1 MKKKFLTALVSAS
14 VAALAL
20 SGCGGKTSES
30 TTAADQSGAAAES
43 VAETA
48 GVDGAKK
55 VLRFGQANAG
65 EGLDMQTSTSSRS
78 ASIAD
83 EVTESLLRFD
93 DDNNEE
99 PVLLTDFPTVSDDGL
114 TYSFEL
120 KQGVHFTNGTELTSK
135 DVKFTFERMFNPA
148 TAAKSTAYF
157 NMIKGAQDML
167 AGNATELAG
176 FEIVDDYHFNITL
189 EYPFA
194 PFVKNIGTS
203 YADIFPEDA
212 CTAAGENWGLGT
224 DLIGTGPY
232 KIAENDD
239 TTQVVLVKNEDY
251 HGGEVNLDEL
261 DIIFYDDDQ
270 TKLIAYDN
278 GDIDLADL
286 NASLLSQ
293 YEANYADEI
302 TAYHPLGTAFISLNL
317 NDQYLSDVNVRKAIS
332 LAINREELVSAVLNG
347 AGIPA
352 TSYLNNGI
360 PGHDDSLS
368 VYDYDPEQAKALLAE
383 AGYADGITISSEVRQ
398 ADQAVFSAI
407 QGYLAEVGIN
417 LDLTVVDNATYNSDR
432 TAGKIPMTGT
442 TWNALRNGLWQIR
455 ILQPVIVVHVR
466 WIGRNH
472 IKRSLAEQAAGFF
485 DVSSYDVYPVL
496 QLIQADAAAC
506 HLSHFLLNLQTGKML
521 SIRFCLQKD
530 RDDSRSGTQ
539 IHCHFALFY
548 LCKTRQQH
556 SIHAKTEAFLFL
568 DDAVTV
574 SLQIIDPLILTAD
587 YIIHSAL
594 IFLPFSQVPPA
605 SSVHGPPPAR
615 PCLFCGAA

>member
-1 MKKKFLTALVSAS
+1 MKKKFLTALVSAG

-20 SGCGGKTSES
+20 SGCGGGASES
-30 TTAADQSGAAAES
+30 TKAADQTDSAAES
-43 VAETA
+43 SAQTA
-48 GVDGAKK
+48 GEDGARK
-55 VLRFGQANAG
+55 VLRYGQANSG
-65 EGLDMQTSTSSRS
+65 EGLDMQKSTSSRS
-78 ASIAD
+78 AAIAD

-99 PVLLTDFPTVSDDGL
+99 PVLLTDFPSVSDDGL

-135 DVKFTFERMFNPA
+135 DVKFTFERMFTPS

-157 NMIKGAQDML
+157 NMIQGAQDML
-167 AGNATELAG
+167 AGSATELSG

-232 KIAENDD
+232 KIEENDD

-261 DIIFYDDDQ
+261 QFIFYDDDQ
-270 TKLIAYDN
+270 TKLIAYEN

-293 YEANYADEI
+293 YQANYADEI
-302 TAYHPLGTAFISLNL
+302 TAYYPLGTAFISMNL

-332 LAINREELVSAVLNG
+332 LAINREELVDAVLNG

-368 VYDYDPEQAKALLAE
+368 VYEYNPEKAKELLAE
-383 AGYADGITISSEVRQ
+383 AGYADGITITSEVRQ
-398 ADQAVFSAI
+398 SDQAVYSAI

-417 LDLTVVDNATYNSDR
+417 MELNVVDNATYNSDR
-432 TAGKIPMTGT
+432 TAGKIPLTGM
-442 TWNALRNGLWQIR
+442 TWNALYPDGDFQMYNYFYSSKSDAQGVFYHNDEFDKLLGDARKSTDEDAR
-455 ILQPVIVVHVR
+455 AEMYKEADKILSQDDYACIPLYYPQSQFIAKPYVKNYKVGNLIYHF
-466 WIGRNH
+466 WNADIDT
-472 IKRSLAEQAAGFF
+472 AA
-485 DVSSYDVYPVL
+485 
-496 QLIQADAAAC
+496 QNQ
-506 HLSHFLLNLQTGKML
+506 
-521 SIRFCLQKD
+521 
-530 RDDSRSGTQ
+530 
-539 IHCHFALFY
+539 
-548 LCKTRQQH
+548 
-556 SIHAKTEAFLFL
+556 
-568 DDAVTV
+568 
-574 SLQIIDPLILTAD
+574 
-587 YIIHSAL
+587 
-594 IFLPFSQVPPA
+594 
-605 SSVHGPPPAR
+605 
-615 PCLFCGAA
+615 

>member
-1 MKKKFLTALVSAS
+1 MKKKFLTALVSAG

-20 SGCGGKTSES
+20 SGCGGGASES
-30 TTAADQSGAAAES
+30 TKAADQTDSAAES
-43 VAETA
+43 SAQTA
-48 GVDGAKK
+48 GEDGARK
-55 VLRFGQANAG
+55 VLRYGQANSG
-65 EGLDMQTSTSSRS
+65 EGLDMQKSTSSRS
-78 ASIAD
+78 AAIAD

-99 PVLLTDFPTVSDDGL
+99 PVLLTDFPSVSDDGL

-135 DVKFTFERMFNPA
+135 DVKFTFERMFTPS

-157 NMIKGAQDML
+157 NMIQGAQDML
-167 AGNATELAG
+167 AGSATELSG

-232 KIAENDD
+232 KIEENDD

-261 DIIFYDDDQ
+261 QFIFYDDDQ
-270 TKLIAYDN
+270 TKLIAYEN

-293 YEANYADEI
+293 YQANYADEI
-302 TAYHPLGTAFISLNL
+302 TAYYPLGTAFISMNL

-332 LAINREELVSAVLNG
+332 LAINREELVDAVLNG

-368 VYDYDPEQAKALLAE
+368 VYEYNPEKAKEILAE
-383 AGYADGITISSEVRQ
+383 AGYADGITITSEVRQ
-398 ADQAVFSAI
+398 SDQAVYSAI

-417 LDLTVVDNATYNSDR
+417 MELNVVDNATYNSDR
-432 TAGKIPMTGT
+432 TAGKIPLTGM
-442 TWNALRNGLWQIR
+442 TWNALYPDGDFQMYNYFYSSKSDAQG
-455 ILQPVIVVHVR
+455 VFYH
-466 WIGRNH
+466 ND
-472 IKRSLAEQAAGFF
+472 EF
-485 DVSSYDVYPVL
+485 DKL
-496 QLIQADAAAC
+496 
-506 HLSHFLLNLQTGKML
+506 
-521 SIRFCLQKD
+521 
-530 RDDSRSGTQ
+530 
-539 IHCHFALFY
+539 
-548 LCKTRQQH
+548 
-556 SIHAKTEAFLFL
+556 L
-568 DDAVTV
+568 DDARKSTDEDARAEMYKEADKILSQDDYACIPLYYPQSQFIAKPYVKNYKV
-574 SLQIIDPLILTAD
+574 GNLIYHFWNADIDTAV
-587 YIIHSAL
+587 
-594 IFLPFSQVPPA
+594 QNQ
-605 SSVHGPPPAR
+605 
-615 PCLFCGAA
+615 

>member
-1 MKKKFLTALVSAS
+1 MKKKFLTALVSAG

-20 SGCGGKTSES
+20 SGCGGGASES
-30 TTAADQSGAAAES
+30 TKAADQTDSAAES
-43 VAETA
+43 SAQTA
-48 GVDGAKK
+48 GEDGARK
-55 VLRFGQANAG
+55 VLRYGQANSG
-65 EGLDMQTSTSSRS
+65 EGLDMQKSTSSRS
-78 ASIAD
+78 AAIAD

-93 DDNNEE
+93 DDNKEE
-99 PVLLTDFPTVSDDGL
+99 PVLLTDFPSVSDDGL

-135 DVKFTFERMFNPA
+135 DVKFTFERMFTPA

-167 AGNATELAG
+167 AGSATELAG

-270 TKLIAYDN
+270 TKLIAYEN

-293 YEANYADEI
+293 YQANYADEI
-302 TAYHPLGTAFISLNL
+302 TAYYPLGTAFISMNL

-332 LAINREELVSAVLNG
+332 LAINREELVDAVLNG

-368 VYDYDPEQAKALLAE
+368 VYEYNPEKAKELLAE
-383 AGYADGITISSEVRQ
+383 AGYADGITITSEVRQ
-398 ADQAVFSAI
+398 SDQAVYSAI

-417 LDLTVVDNATYNSDR
+417 MELNVVDNATYNSDR
-432 TAGKIPMTGT
+432 TAGKIPLTGM
-442 TWNALRNGLWQIR
+442 TWNALYPDGDFQMYNYFYSSKSDAQGDFY
-455 ILQPVIVVHVR
+455 H
-466 WIGRNH
+466 ND
-472 IKRSLAEQAAGFF
+472 EF
-485 DVSSYDVYPVL
+485 DKL
-496 QLIQADAAAC
+496 
-506 HLSHFLLNLQTGKML
+506 
-521 SIRFCLQKD
+521 
-530 RDDSRSGTQ
+530 
-539 IHCHFALFY
+539 
-548 LCKTRQQH
+548 
-556 SIHAKTEAFLFL
+556 L
-568 DDAVTV
+568 DDARKSTDEDARAEMYKEADKILSQDDYACIPLYYPQSQFIAKPYVKNYKV
-574 SLQIIDPLILTAD
+574 GNLIYHFWNADIDTA
-587 YIIHSAL
+587 A
-594 IFLPFSQVPPA
+594 QNQ
-605 SSVHGPPPAR
+605 
-615 PCLFCGAA
+615 

>member
-1 MKKKFLTALVSAS
+1 MKKKFLTALVSAG

-20 SGCGGKTSES
+20 SGCGGGASES
-30 TTAADQSGAAAES
+30 TKAADQTDSAAES
-43 VAETA
+43 SAQTA
-48 GVDGAKK
+48 GEDGARK
-55 VLRFGQANAG
+55 VLRYGQANSG
-65 EGLDMQTSTSSRS
+65 EGLDMQKSTSSRS
-78 ASIAD
+78 AAIAD

-93 DDNNEE
+93 DDNKEE
-99 PVLLTDFPTVSDDGL
+99 PVLLTDFPSVSDDGL

-135 DVKFTFERMFNPA
+135 DVKFTFERMFTPS

-157 NMIKGAQDML
+157 NMIQGAQDML
-167 AGNATELAG
+167 AGSATELSG

-232 KIAENDD
+232 KIEENDD

-261 DIIFYDDDQ
+261 QFIFYDDDQ
-270 TKLIAYDN
+270 TKLISYEN

-293 YEANYADEI
+293 YQANYADEI
-302 TAYHPLGTAFISLNL
+302 TAYYPLGTAFISMNL

-332 LAINREELVSAVLNG
+332 LAINREELVDAVLNG

-368 VYDYDPEQAKALLAE
+368 VYEYNPEKAKELLAE
-383 AGYADGITISSEVRQ
+383 AGYADGITITSEVRQ
-398 ADQAVFSAI
+398 SDQAVYSAI

-417 LDLTVVDNATYNSDR
+417 MELDVVDNATYNSDR
-432 TAGKIPMTGT
+432 TAGKIPLTGM
-442 TWNALRNGLWQIR
+442 TWNALYPDGDFQMYNYFYSSKSDAQG
-455 ILQPVIVVHVR
+455 VFYH
-466 WIGRNH
+466 ND
-472 IKRSLAEQAAGFF
+472 EF
-485 DVSSYDVYPVL
+485 DKL
-496 QLIQADAAAC
+496 
-506 HLSHFLLNLQTGKML
+506 
-521 SIRFCLQKD
+521 
-530 RDDSRSGTQ
+530 
-539 IHCHFALFY
+539 
-548 LCKTRQQH
+548 
-556 SIHAKTEAFLFL
+556 L
-568 DDAVTV
+568 DDARKSTDEDARAEMYKEADKILSQDDYACIPLYYPQSQFIAKPYVKNYKV
-574 SLQIIDPLILTAD
+574 GNLIYHFWNADIDTA
-587 YIIHSAL
+587 A
-594 IFLPFSQVPPA
+594 QNQ
-605 SSVHGPPPAR
+605 
-615 PCLFCGAA
+615 

>member
-1 MKKKFLTALVSAS
+1 MKKKFLTALVSAG

-20 SGCGGKTSES
+20 SGCGGGASES
-30 TTAADQSGAAAES
+30 TKAADQTDSAAES
-43 VAETA
+43 SAQTA
-48 GVDGAKK
+48 GEDGARK
-55 VLRFGQANAG
+55 VLRYGQANSG
-65 EGLDMQTSTSSRS
+65 EGLDMQKSTSSRS
-78 ASIAD
+78 AAIAD

-99 PVLLTDFPTVSDDGL
+99 PVLLTDFPSVSDDGL

-135 DVKFTFERMFNPA
+135 DVKFTFERMFTPS

-157 NMIKGAQDML
+157 NMIQGAQDML
-167 AGNATELAG
+167 AGSATELSG

-232 KIAENDD
+232 KIEENDD

-261 DIIFYDDDQ
+261 QFIFYDDDQ
-270 TKLIAYDN
+270 TKLIAYEN
-278 GDIDLADL
+278 GDIDLAEL

-293 YEANYADEI
+293 YQANYADEI
-302 TAYHPLGTAFISLNL
+302 TAYYPLGTAFISMNL

-332 LAINREELVSAVLNG
+332 LAINREELVDAVLNG

-368 VYDYDPEQAKALLAE
+368 VYEYNPEKAKELLAE
-383 AGYADGITISSEVRQ
+383 AGYADGITITSEVRQ
-398 ADQAVFSAI
+398 SDQAVYSAI

-417 LDLTVVDNATYNSDR
+417 MELNVVDNATYNSDR
-432 TAGKIPMTGT
+432 TAGKIPLTGM
-442 TWNALRNGLWQIR
+442 TWNALYPDGDFQMYNYFYSSKSDAQG
-455 ILQPVIVVHVR
+455 VFYH
-466 WIGRNH
+466 ND
-472 IKRSLAEQAAGFF
+472 EF
-485 DVSSYDVYPVL
+485 DKL
-496 QLIQADAAAC
+496 
-506 HLSHFLLNLQTGKML
+506 
-521 SIRFCLQKD
+521 
-530 RDDSRSGTQ
+530 
-539 IHCHFALFY
+539 
-548 LCKTRQQH
+548 
-556 SIHAKTEAFLFL
+556 L
-568 DDAVTV
+568 DDARKSTDEDARAEMYKEADKILSQDDYACIPLYYPQSQFIAKPYVKNYKV
-574 SLQIIDPLILTAD
+574 GNLIYHFWNADIDTA
-587 YIIHSAL
+587 A
-594 IFLPFSQVPPA
+594 QNQ
-605 SSVHGPPPAR
+605 
-615 PCLFCGAA
+615 

>member
-1 MKKKFLTALVSAS
+1 MKKKFLTALVSAG

-20 SGCGGKTSES
+20 SGCGGGASES
-30 TTAADQSGAAAES
+30 TKAADQTDSAAES
-43 VAETA
+43 SAQTA
-48 GVDGAKK
+48 GEDGARK
-55 VLRFGQANAG
+55 VLRYGQANSG
-65 EGLDMQTSTSSRS
+65 EGLDMQKSTSSRS
-78 ASIAD
+78 AAIAD
-83 EVTESLLRFD
+83 EVTESLIRFD

-99 PVLLTDFPTVSDDGL
+99 PVLLTDFPSVSDDGL

-135 DVKFTFERMFNPA
+135 DVKFTFERMFTPS

-157 NMIKGAQDML
+157 NMIQGAQDML
-167 AGNATELAG
+167 AGSATELSG

-232 KIAENDD
+232 KIEENDD

-261 DIIFYDDDQ
+261 QFIFYDDDQ
-270 TKLIAYDN
+270 TKLIAYEN

-293 YEANYADEI
+293 YQANYADEI
-302 TAYHPLGTAFISLNL
+302 TAYYPLGTAFISMNL

-332 LAINREELVSAVLNG
+332 LAINREELVDAVLNG

-368 VYDYDPEQAKALLAE
+368 VYEYNPEKAKELLAE
-383 AGYADGITISSEVRQ
+383 AGYADGITITSEVRQ
-398 ADQAVFSAI
+398 SDQAVYSAI

-417 LDLTVVDNATYNSDR
+417 MELNVVDNATYNSDR
-432 TAGKIPMTGT
+432 TAGKIPLTGM
-442 TWNALRNGLWQIR
+442 TWNALYPDGDFQMYNYFYSSKSDAQG
-455 ILQPVIVVHVR
+455 VFYH
-466 WIGRNH
+466 ND
-472 IKRSLAEQAAGFF
+472 EF
-485 DVSSYDVYPVL
+485 DKL
-496 QLIQADAAAC
+496 
-506 HLSHFLLNLQTGKML
+506 
-521 SIRFCLQKD
+521 
-530 RDDSRSGTQ
+530 
-539 IHCHFALFY
+539 
-548 LCKTRQQH
+548 
-556 SIHAKTEAFLFL
+556 L
-568 DDAVTV
+568 DDARKSTDEDARAEMYKEADKILSQDDYACIPLYYPQSQFIAKPYVKNYKV
-574 SLQIIDPLILTAD
+574 GNLIYHFWNADIDTA
-587 YIIHSAL
+587 A
-594 IFLPFSQVPPA
+594 QNQ
-605 SSVHGPPPAR
+605 
-615 PCLFCGAA
+615 

>member
-1 MKKKFLTALVSAS
+1 MKKKFLTALVSAG

-20 SGCGGKTSES
+20 SGCGGGASES
-30 TTAADQSGAAAES
+30 TKAADQTDSAAES
-43 VAETA
+43 SAQTA
-48 GVDGAKK
+48 GEDGARK
-55 VLRFGQANAG
+55 VLRYGQANSG
-65 EGLDMQTSTSSRS
+65 EGLDMQKSTSSRS
-78 ASIAD
+78 AAIAD

-99 PVLLTDFPTVSDDGL
+99 PVLLTDFPSVSDDGL

-135 DVKFTFERMFNPA
+135 DVKFTFERMFTPS

-157 NMIKGAQDML
+157 NMIQGAQDML
-167 AGNATELAG
+167 AGSATELSG

-232 KIAENDD
+232 KIEENDD

-261 DIIFYDDDQ
+261 QFIFYDDDQ
-270 TKLIAYDN
+270 TKLIAYEN

-293 YEANYADEI
+293 YQANYADEI
-302 TAYHPLGTAFISLNL
+302 TAYYPLGTAFISMNL

-332 LAINREELVSAVLNG
+332 LAINREELVDAVLNG

-368 VYDYDPEQAKALLAE
+368 VYEYNPEKAKELLAE
-383 AGYADGITISSEVRQ
+383 AGYADGITITSEVRQ
-398 ADQAVFSAI
+398 SDQAVYSAI

-417 LDLTVVDNATYNSDR
+417 MELNVVDNATYNSDR
-432 TAGKIPMTGT
+432 TAGKISLTGM
-442 TWNALRNGLWQIR
+442 TWNALYPDGDFQMYNYFYSSKSDAQG
-455 ILQPVIVVHVR
+455 VFYH
-466 WIGRNH
+466 ND
-472 IKRSLAEQAAGFF
+472 EF
-485 DVSSYDVYPVL
+485 DKL
-496 QLIQADAAAC
+496 
-506 HLSHFLLNLQTGKML
+506 
-521 SIRFCLQKD
+521 
-530 RDDSRSGTQ
+530 
-539 IHCHFALFY
+539 
-548 LCKTRQQH
+548 
-556 SIHAKTEAFLFL
+556 L
-568 DDAVTV
+568 DDARKSTDEDARAEMYKEADKILSQDDYACIPLYYPQSQFIAKPYVKNYKV
-574 SLQIIDPLILTAD
+574 GNLIYHFWNADIDTAV
-587 YIIHSAL
+587 
-594 IFLPFSQVPPA
+594 QNQ
-605 SSVHGPPPAR
+605 
-615 PCLFCGAA
+615 

>member
-1 MKKKFLTALVSAS
+1 MKKKFLTALVSAG

-20 SGCGGKTSES
+20 SGCGGGASES
-30 TTAADQSGAAAES
+30 TKAADQTDSAAES
-43 VAETA
+43 SAQTA
-48 GVDGAKK
+48 GEDGARK
-55 VLRFGQANAG
+55 VLRYGQANSG
-65 EGLDMQTSTSSRS
+65 EGLDMQKSTSSRS
-78 ASIAD
+78 AAIAD

-99 PVLLTDFPTVSDDGL
+99 PVLLTDFPSVSDDGL

-135 DVKFTFERMFNPA
+135 DVKFTFERMFTPS

-157 NMIKGAQDML
+157 NMIQGAQDML
-167 AGNATELAG
+167 AGSATELSG

-232 KIAENDD
+232 KIEENDD

-261 DIIFYDDDQ
+261 QFIFYDDDQ
-270 TKLIAYDN
+270 TKLIAYEN

-293 YEANYADEI
+293 YQANYADEI
-302 TAYHPLGTAFISLNL
+302 TAYYPLGTAFISMNL

-332 LAINREELVSAVLNG
+332 LAINREELVDAVLNG

-368 VYDYDPEQAKALLAE
+368 VYEYNPEKAKELLAE
-383 AGYADGITISSEVRQ
+383 AGYADGITITSEVRQ
-398 ADQAVFSAI
+398 SDQAVYSAI

-417 LDLTVVDNATYNSDR
+417 MELNVVDNATYNSDR
-432 TAGKIPMTGT
+432 TAGKIPLTGM
-442 TWNALRNGLWQIR
+442 TWNALYPDGDFQMYNYFYSSKSDAQG
-455 ILQPVIVVHVR
+455 VFYH
-466 WIGRNH
+466 ND
-472 IKRSLAEQAAGFF
+472 EF
-485 DVSSYDVYPVL
+485 DKL
-496 QLIQADAAAC
+496 
-506 HLSHFLLNLQTGKML
+506 
-521 SIRFCLQKD
+521 
-530 RDDSRSGTQ
+530 
-539 IHCHFALFY
+539 
-548 LCKTRQQH
+548 
-556 SIHAKTEAFLFL
+556 L
-568 DDAVTV
+568 DDARKSTDEDARAEMYKEADKILSQDDYACIPLYYPQSQFIAKPYVKNYKV
-574 SLQIIDPLILTAD
+574 GNLIYHFWNSDIDTA
-587 YIIHSAL
+587 A
-594 IFLPFSQVPPA
+594 QNQ
-605 SSVHGPPPAR
+605 
-615 PCLFCGAA
+615 

>member
-1 MKKKFLTALVSAS
+1 MKKKFLTALVSAG

-20 SGCGGKTSES
+20 SGCGGGASES
-30 TTAADQSGAAAES
+30 TKAADQTDSAAES
-43 VAETA
+43 SAQTA
-48 GVDGAKK
+48 GEDGARK
-55 VLRFGQANAG
+55 VLRYGQANSG
-65 EGLDMQTSTSSRS
+65 EGLDMQKSTSSRS
-78 ASIAD
+78 AAIAD

-99 PVLLTDFPTVSDDGL
+99 PVLLTDFPSVSDDGL

-135 DVKFTFERMFNPA
+135 DVKFTFERMFTPS
-148 TAAKSTAYF
+148 TAAKSTSYF
-157 NMIKGAQDML
+157 NMIQGAQDML
-167 AGNATELAG
+167 AGSATELSG

-232 KIAENDD
+232 KIEENDD

-261 DIIFYDDDQ
+261 QFIFYDDDQ
-270 TKLIAYDN
+270 TKLIAYEN

-293 YEANYADEI
+293 YQANYADEI
-302 TAYHPLGTAFISLNL
+302 TAYYPLGTAFISMNL

-332 LAINREELVSAVLNG
+332 LAINREELVDAVLNG

-368 VYDYDPEQAKALLAE
+368 VYEYNPEKAKELLAE
-383 AGYADGITISSEVRQ
+383 AGYADGITITSEVRQ
-398 ADQAVFSAI
+398 SDQAVYSAI

-417 LDLTVVDNATYNSDR
+417 MELNVVDNATYNSDR
-432 TAGKIPMTGT
+432 TAGKIPLTGM
-442 TWNALRNGLWQIR
+442 TWNALYPDGDFQMYNYFYSSKSDAQG
-455 ILQPVIVVHVR
+455 VFYH
-466 WIGRNH
+466 ND
-472 IKRSLAEQAAGFF
+472 EF
-485 DVSSYDVYPVL
+485 DKL
-496 QLIQADAAAC
+496 
-506 HLSHFLLNLQTGKML
+506 
-521 SIRFCLQKD
+521 
-530 RDDSRSGTQ
+530 
-539 IHCHFALFY
+539 
-548 LCKTRQQH
+548 
-556 SIHAKTEAFLFL
+556 L
-568 DDAVTV
+568 DDARKSTDEDARAEMYKEADKILSQDDYACIPLYYPQSQFIAKPYVKNYKV
-574 SLQIIDPLILTAD
+574 GNLIYHFWNADIDTA
-587 YIIHSAL
+587 A
-594 IFLPFSQVPPA
+594 QNQ
-605 SSVHGPPPAR
+605 
-615 PCLFCGAA
+615 

>member
-1 MKKKFLTALVSAS
+1 MKKKFLTALVSAG

-20 SGCGGKTSES
+20 SGCGGGASES
-30 TTAADQSGAAAES
+30 TKAADQTDSAAES
-43 VAETA
+43 SAQTA
-48 GVDGAKK
+48 GEDGARK
-55 VLRFGQANAG
+55 VLRYGQANSG
-65 EGLDMQTSTSSRS
+65 EGLDMQKSTSSRS
-78 ASIAD
+78 AAIAD

-99 PVLLTDFPTVSDDGL
+99 PVLLTDFPSVSDDGL

-135 DVKFTFERMFNPA
+135 DVKFTFERMFTPS

-157 NMIKGAQDML
+157 NMIQGAQDML
-167 AGNATELAG
+167 AGSATELSG

-232 KIAENDD
+232 KIEENDD

-261 DIIFYDDDQ
+261 QFIFYDDDQ
-270 TKLIAYDN
+270 TKLIAYEN

-293 YEANYADEI
+293 YQANYADEI
-302 TAYHPLGTAFISLNL
+302 TAYYPLGTAFISMNL

-332 LAINREELVSAVLNG
+332 LAINREELVDAVLNG

-368 VYDYDPEQAKALLAE
+368 VYEYNPEKAKELLAE
-383 AGYADGITISSEVRQ
+383 AGYADGITITSEVRQ
-398 ADQAVFSAI
+398 SDQAVYSAI

-417 LDLTVVDNATYNSDR
+417 MELNVVDNATYNSDR
-432 TAGKIPMTGT
+432 TAGKIPLTGM
-442 TWNALRNGLWQIR
+442 TWNALYPDGDFQMYNYFYSSKSDAQG
-455 ILQPVIVVHVR
+455 VFYH
-466 WIGRNH
+466 ND
-472 IKRSLAEQAAGFF
+472 EF
-485 DVSSYDVYPVL
+485 DKL
-496 QLIQADAAAC
+496 
-506 HLSHFLLNLQTGKML
+506 
-521 SIRFCLQKD
+521 
-530 RDDSRSGTQ
+530 
-539 IHCHFALFY
+539 
-548 LCKTRQQH
+548 
-556 SIHAKTEAFLFL
+556 L
-568 DDAVTV
+568 DDARKSTDEDARAEMYKEADKILSQDDYACIPLYYPQSQFIAKPYVKNYKV
-574 SLQIIDPLILTAD
+574 GNLIYHFWNADIDTA
-587 YIIHSAL
+587 A
-594 IFLPFSQVPPA
+594 QNQ
-605 SSVHGPPPAR
+605 
-615 PCLFCGAA
+615 

>member
-1 MKKKFLTALVSAS
+1 MKKKFLTALVSAG

-20 SGCGGKTSES
+20 SGCGGGASES
-30 TTAADQSGAAAES
+30 TKAADQTDSAAES
-43 VAETA
+43 SAQTA
-48 GVDGAKK
+48 GEDGARK
-55 VLRFGQANAG
+55 VLRYGQANSG
-65 EGLDMQTSTSSRS
+65 EGLDMQKSTSSRS
-78 ASIAD
+78 AAIAD

-99 PVLLTDFPTVSDDGL
+99 PVLLTDFPSVSNDGL

-135 DVKFTFERMFNPA
+135 DVKFTFERMFTPS

-157 NMIKGAQDML
+157 NMIQGAQDML
-167 AGNATELAG
+167 AGSATELSG

-232 KIAENDD
+232 KIEENDD

-261 DIIFYDDDQ
+261 QFIFYDDDQ
-270 TKLIAYDN
+270 TKLIAYEN

-293 YEANYADEI
+293 YQANYADEI
-302 TAYHPLGTAFISLNL
+302 TAYYPLGTAFISMNL

-332 LAINREELVSAVLNG
+332 LAINREELVDAVLNG

-368 VYDYDPEQAKALLAE
+368 VYEYNPEKAKELLAE
-383 AGYADGITISSEVRQ
+383 AGYADGITITSEVRQ
-398 ADQAVFSAI
+398 SDQAVYSAI

-417 LDLTVVDNATYNSDR
+417 MELDVVDNATYNSDR
-432 TAGKIPMTGT
+432 TAGKIPLTGM
-442 TWNALRNGLWQIR
+442 TWNALYPDGDFQMYNYFYSSKSDAQG
-455 ILQPVIVVHVR
+455 VFYH
-466 WIGRNH
+466 ND
-472 IKRSLAEQAAGFF
+472 EF
-485 DVSSYDVYPVL
+485 DKL
-496 QLIQADAAAC
+496 
-506 HLSHFLLNLQTGKML
+506 
-521 SIRFCLQKD
+521 
-530 RDDSRSGTQ
+530 
-539 IHCHFALFY
+539 
-548 LCKTRQQH
+548 
-556 SIHAKTEAFLFL
+556 L
-568 DDAVTV
+568 DDARKSTDEDARAEMYKEADKILSQDDYACIPLYYPQSQFIAKPYVKNYKV
-574 SLQIIDPLILTAD
+574 GNLIYHFWNADIDTA
-587 YIIHSAL
+587 A
-594 IFLPFSQVPPA
+594 QNQ
-605 SSVHGPPPAR
+605 
-615 PCLFCGAA
+615 

>member
-1 MKKKFLTALVSAS
+1 MKKKFLTALVSAG

-20 SGCGGKTSES
+20 SGCGGRASES
-30 TTAADQSGAAAES
+30 TKAADQTDSAAES
-43 VAETA
+43 SAQTA
-48 GVDGAKK
+48 GEDGARK
-55 VLRFGQANAG
+55 VLRYGQANSG
-65 EGLDMQTSTSSRS
+65 EGLDMQKSTSSRS
-78 ASIAD
+78 AAIAD

-93 DDNNEE
+93 DDNKEE
-99 PVLLTDFPTVSDDGL
+99 PVLLTDFPSVSDDGL

-135 DVKFTFERMFNPA
+135 DVKFTFERMFTPS

-157 NMIKGAQDML
+157 NMIQGAQDML
-167 AGNATELAG
+167 AGSATELSG

-232 KIAENDD
+232 KIEENDD

-261 DIIFYDDDQ
+261 QFIFYDDDQ
-270 TKLIAYDN
+270 TKLIAYEN

-293 YEANYADEI
+293 YQANYADEI
-302 TAYHPLGTAFISLNL
+302 TAYYPLGTAFISMNL

-332 LAINREELVSAVLNG
+332 LAINREELVDAVLNG

-368 VYDYDPEQAKALLAE
+368 VYEYNPEKAKELLAE
-383 AGYADGITISSEVRQ
+383 AGYADGITITSEVRQ
-398 ADQAVFSAI
+398 SDQAVYSAI

-417 LDLTVVDNATYNSDR
+417 MELNVVDNATYNSDR
-432 TAGKIPMTGT
+432 TAGKIPLTGM
-442 TWNALRNGLWQIR
+442 TWNALYPDGDFQMYNYFYSSKSDAQG
-455 ILQPVIVVHVR
+455 VFYH
-466 WIGRNH
+466 ND
-472 IKRSLAEQAAGFF
+472 EF
-485 DVSSYDVYPVL
+485 DKL
-496 QLIQADAAAC
+496 
-506 HLSHFLLNLQTGKML
+506 
-521 SIRFCLQKD
+521 
-530 RDDSRSGTQ
+530 
-539 IHCHFALFY
+539 
-548 LCKTRQQH
+548 
-556 SIHAKTEAFLFL
+556 L
-568 DDAVTV
+568 DDARKSTDEDARAEMYKEADKILSQDDYACIPLYYPQSQFIAKPYVKNYKV
-574 SLQIIDPLILTAD
+574 GNLIYHFWNADIDTA
-587 YIIHSAL
+587 A
-594 IFLPFSQVPPA
+594 QNQ
-605 SSVHGPPPAR
+605 
-615 PCLFCGAA
+615 

>member
-1 MKKKFLTALVSAS
+1 MKKKFLTALVSAG

-20 SGCGGKTSES
+20 SGCGGGASES
-30 TTAADQSGAAAES
+30 TKAADQTDSAVES
-43 VAETA
+43 SAQTA
-48 GVDGAKK
+48 GEDGARK
-55 VLRFGQANAG
+55 VLRYGQANSG
-65 EGLDMQTSTSSRS
+65 EGLDMQKSTSSRS
-78 ASIAD
+78 AAIAD

-93 DDNNEE
+93 DENKEE
-99 PVLLTDFPTVSDDGL
+99 PVLLTDFPSVSDDGL

-135 DVKFTFERMFNPA
+135 DVKFTFERMFTPS

-157 NMIKGAQDML
+157 NMIQGAQDML
-167 AGNATELAG
+167 AGSATELSG

-232 KIAENDD
+232 KIEENDD

-261 DIIFYDDDQ
+261 QFIFYDDDQ
-270 TKLIAYDN
+270 TKLIAYEN

-293 YEANYADEI
+293 YQANYADEI
-302 TAYHPLGTAFISLNL
+302 TAYYPLGTAFISMNL

-332 LAINREELVSAVLNG
+332 LAINREELVDAVLNG

-368 VYDYDPEQAKALLAE
+368 VYEYNPEKAKELLAE
-383 AGYADGITISSEVRQ
+383 AGYADGITITSEVRQ
-398 ADQAVFSAI
+398 SDQAVYSAI

-417 LDLTVVDNATYNSDR
+417 MELDVVDNATYNSDR
-432 TAGKIPMTGT
+432 TAGKIPLTGM
-442 TWNALRNGLWQIR
+442 TWNALYPDGDFQMYNYFYSSKSDAQG
-455 ILQPVIVVHVR
+455 VFYH
-466 WIGRNH
+466 ND
-472 IKRSLAEQAAGFF
+472 EF
-485 DVSSYDVYPVL
+485 DKL
-496 QLIQADAAAC
+496 
-506 HLSHFLLNLQTGKML
+506 
-521 SIRFCLQKD
+521 
-530 RDDSRSGTQ
+530 
-539 IHCHFALFY
+539 
-548 LCKTRQQH
+548 
-556 SIHAKTEAFLFL
+556 L
-568 DDAVTV
+568 DDARKSTDEDARAEMYKEADKILSQDDYACIPLYYPQSQFIAKPYVKNYKV
-574 SLQIIDPLILTAD
+574 GNLIYHFWNADIDTA
-587 YIIHSAL
+587 A
-594 IFLPFSQVPPA
+594 QNQ
-605 SSVHGPPPAR
+605 
-615 PCLFCGAA
+615 

>member
-1 MKKKFLTALVSAS
+1 MKKKFLTALVSAG

-20 SGCGGKTSES
+20 SGCGGGASES
-30 TTAADQSGAAAES
+30 TKAADQTDSAAES
-43 VAETA
+43 SAQTA
-48 GVDGAKK
+48 GEDGARK
-55 VLRFGQANAG
+55 VLRYGQANSG
-65 EGLDMQTSTSSRS
+65 EGLDMQKSTSSRS
-78 ASIAD
+78 AAIAD

-93 DDNNEE
+93 DDNKEE
-99 PVLLTDFPTVSDDGL
+99 PVLLTDFPSVSDDGL

-120 KQGVHFTNGTELTSK
+120 KQGVYFTNGTELTSK
-135 DVKFTFERMFNPA
+135 DVKFTFERMFTPS

-157 NMIKGAQDML
+157 NMIQGAQDML
-167 AGNATELAG
+167 AGSATELSG

-232 KIAENDD
+232 KIEENDD

-261 DIIFYDDDQ
+261 QFIFYDDDQ
-270 TKLIAYDN
+270 TKLIAYEN

-293 YEANYADEI
+293 YQANYADEI
-302 TAYHPLGTAFISLNL
+302 TAYYPLGTAFISMNL

-332 LAINREELVSAVLNG
+332 LAINREELVDAVLNG

-368 VYDYDPEQAKALLAE
+368 VYEYNPEKAKELLAE
-383 AGYADGITISSEVRQ
+383 AGYADGITITSEVRQ
-398 ADQAVFSAI
+398 SDQAVYSAI

-417 LDLTVVDNATYNSDR
+417 MELNVVDNATYNSDR
-432 TAGKIPMTGT
+432 TAGKIPLTGM
-442 TWNALRNGLWQIR
+442 TWNALYPDGDFQMYNYFYSSKSDAQG
-455 ILQPVIVVHVR
+455 VFYH
-466 WIGRNH
+466 ND
-472 IKRSLAEQAAGFF
+472 EF
-485 DVSSYDVYPVL
+485 DKL
-496 QLIQADAAAC
+496 
-506 HLSHFLLNLQTGKML
+506 
-521 SIRFCLQKD
+521 
-530 RDDSRSGTQ
+530 
-539 IHCHFALFY
+539 
-548 LCKTRQQH
+548 
-556 SIHAKTEAFLFL
+556 L
-568 DDAVTV
+568 DDARKSTDEDARAEMYKEADKILSQDDYACIPLYYPQSQFIAKPYVKNYKV
-574 SLQIIDPLILTAD
+574 GNLIYHFWNADIDTA
-587 YIIHSAL
+587 A
-594 IFLPFSQVPPA
+594 QNQ
-605 SSVHGPPPAR
+605 
-615 PCLFCGAA
+615 

>member
-1 MKKKFLTALVSAS
+1 MKKKFLTALVSAG

-20 SGCGGKTSES
+20 SGCGGGASES
-30 TTAADQSGAAAES
+30 TKAADKTDSAAES
-43 VAETA
+43 SAQTA
-48 GVDGAKK
+48 GEDGARK
-55 VLRFGQANAG
+55 VLRYGQANSG
-65 EGLDMQTSTSSRS
+65 EGLDMQKSTSSRS
-78 ASIAD
+78 AAIAD

-99 PVLLTDFPTVSDDGL
+99 PVLLTDFPSVSDDGL

-135 DVKFTFERMFNPA
+135 DVKFTFERMFTPS

-157 NMIKGAQDML
+157 NMIQGAQDML
-167 AGNATELAG
+167 AGSATELSG

-232 KIAENDD
+232 KIEENDD

-261 DIIFYDDDQ
+261 QFIFYDDDQ
-270 TKLIAYDN
+270 TKLIAYEN

-293 YEANYADEI
+293 YQANYADEI
-302 TAYHPLGTAFISLNL
+302 TAYYPLGTAFISMNL

-332 LAINREELVSAVLNG
+332 LAINREELVDAVLNG

-368 VYDYDPEQAKALLAE
+368 VYEYNPEKAKELLAE
-383 AGYADGITISSEVRQ
+383 AGYADGITITSEVRQ
-398 ADQAVFSAI
+398 SDQAVYSAI

-417 LDLTVVDNATYNSDR
+417 MELNVVDNATYNSDR
-432 TAGKIPMTGT
+432 TAGKIPLTGM
-442 TWNALRNGLWQIR
+442 TWNALYPDGDFQMYNYFYSSKSDAQG
-455 ILQPVIVVHVR
+455 VFYH
-466 WIGRNH
+466 ND
-472 IKRSLAEQAAGFF
+472 EF
-485 DVSSYDVYPVL
+485 DKL
-496 QLIQADAAAC
+496 
-506 HLSHFLLNLQTGKML
+506 
-521 SIRFCLQKD
+521 
-530 RDDSRSGTQ
+530 
-539 IHCHFALFY
+539 
-548 LCKTRQQH
+548 
-556 SIHAKTEAFLFL
+556 L
-568 DDAVTV
+568 DDARKSTDEDARAEMYKEADKILSQDDYACIPLYYPQSQFIAKPYVKNYKV
-574 SLQIIDPLILTAD
+574 GNLIYHFWNADIDTA
-587 YIIHSAL
+587 A
-594 IFLPFSQVPPA
+594 QNQ
-605 SSVHGPPPAR
+605 
-615 PCLFCGAA
+615 

>member
-1 MKKKFLTALVSAS
+1 MKKKFLTALVSAG

-20 SGCGGKTSES
+20 SGCGGGASES
-30 TTAADQSGAAAES
+30 TKAADQTDSAAES
-43 VAETA
+43 SAQTA
-48 GVDGAKK
+48 GEDGARK
-55 VLRFGQANAG
+55 VLRYGQANSG
-65 EGLDMQTSTSSRS
+65 EGLDMQKSTSSRS
-78 ASIAD
+78 AAIAD

-93 DDNNEE
+93 DDNKEE
-99 PVLLTDFPTVSDDGL
+99 PVLLTDFPSVSDDGL

-135 DVKFTFERMFNPA
+135 DVKFTFERMFTPS

-157 NMIKGAQDML
+157 NMIQGAQDML
-167 AGNATELAG
+167 AGSATELSG

-232 KIAENDD
+232 KIEENDD

-261 DIIFYDDDQ
+261 QFIFYDDDQ
-270 TKLIAYDN
+270 TKLIAYEN

-293 YEANYADEI
+293 YQANYADEI
-302 TAYHPLGTAFISLNL
+302 TAYYPLGTAFISMNL

-332 LAINREELVSAVLNG
+332 LAINREELVDAVLNG

-368 VYDYDPEQAKALLAE
+368 VYEYNPEKAKELLAE
-383 AGYADGITISSEVRQ
+383 AGYADGITITSEVRQ
-398 ADQAVFSAI
+398 SDQAVYSAI

-417 LDLTVVDNATYNSDR
+417 MELNVVDNATYNSDR
-432 TAGKIPMTGT
+432 TAGKITLTGM
-442 TWNALRNGLWQIR
+442 TWNALYPDGDFQMYNYFYSSKSDAQG
-455 ILQPVIVVHVR
+455 VFYH
-466 WIGRNH
+466 ND
-472 IKRSLAEQAAGFF
+472 EF
-485 DVSSYDVYPVL
+485 DKL
-496 QLIQADAAAC
+496 
-506 HLSHFLLNLQTGKML
+506 
-521 SIRFCLQKD
+521 
-530 RDDSRSGTQ
+530 
-539 IHCHFALFY
+539 
-548 LCKTRQQH
+548 
-556 SIHAKTEAFLFL
+556 L
-568 DDAVTV
+568 DDARKSTDEDARAEMYKEADKILSQDDYACIPLYYPQSQFIAKPYVKNYKV
-574 SLQIIDPLILTAD
+574 GNLIYHFWNADIDTA
-587 YIIHSAL
+587 A
-594 IFLPFSQVPPA
+594 QNQ
-605 SSVHGPPPAR
+605 
-615 PCLFCGAA
+615 

>member
-1 MKKKFLTALVSAS
+1 MKKKFLTALVSAG

-20 SGCGGKTSES
+20 SGCGGGASES
-30 TTAADQSGAAAES
+30 TKAADQTDSAAES
-43 VAETA
+43 SAQTA
-48 GVDGAKK
+48 GEDGARK
-55 VLRFGQANAG
+55 VLRYGQANSG
-65 EGLDMQTSTSSRS
+65 EGLDMQKSTSSRS
-78 ASIAD
+78 AAIAD

-93 DDNNEE
+93 DDNKEE
-99 PVLLTDFPTVSDDGL
+99 PVLLTDFPSVSDDGL

-135 DVKFTFERMFNPA
+135 DVKFTFERMFTPS

-157 NMIKGAQDML
+157 NMIQGAQDML
-167 AGNATELAG
+167 AGSATELSG

-232 KIAENDD
+232 KIEENDD

-261 DIIFYDDDQ
+261 QFIFYDDDQ
-270 TKLIAYDN
+270 TKLIAYEN

-293 YEANYADEI
+293 YQANYADEI
-302 TAYHPLGTAFISLNL
+302 TAYYPLGTAFISMNL

-332 LAINREELVSAVLNG
+332 LAINREELVDAVLNG

-368 VYDYDPEQAKALLAE
+368 VYEYNPEKAKELLAE
-383 AGYADGITISSEVRQ
+383 AGYADGITITSEVRQ
-398 ADQAVFSAI
+398 SDQAVYSAI

-417 LDLTVVDNATYNSDR
+417 MELDVVDNATYNSDR
-432 TAGKIPMTGT
+432 TAGKIPLTGM
-442 TWNALRNGLWQIR
+442 TWNALYPDGDFQMYNYFYSSKSDAQG
-455 ILQPVIVVHVR
+455 VFYH
-466 WIGRNH
+466 ND
-472 IKRSLAEQAAGFF
+472 EF
-485 DVSSYDVYPVL
+485 DKL
-496 QLIQADAAAC
+496 
-506 HLSHFLLNLQTGKML
+506 
-521 SIRFCLQKD
+521 
-530 RDDSRSGTQ
+530 
-539 IHCHFALFY
+539 
-548 LCKTRQQH
+548 
-556 SIHAKTEAFLFL
+556 L
-568 DDAVTV
+568 DDARKSTDEDARAEMYKEADKILSQDDYACIPLYYPQSQFIAKPYVKNYKV
-574 SLQIIDPLILTAD
+574 GNLIYHFWNADIDTA
-587 YIIHSAL
+587 A
-594 IFLPFSQVPPA
+594 QNQ
-605 SSVHGPPPAR
+605 
-615 PCLFCGAA
+615 

>member
-1 MKKKFLTALVSAS
+1 MKKKFLTALVSAG

-20 SGCGGKTSES
+20 SGCGGGASES
-30 TTAADQSGAAAES
+30 AKAADQTDSAAES
-43 VAETA
+43 SAQTA
-48 GVDGAKK
+48 GEDGARK
-55 VLRFGQANAG
+55 VLRYGQANSG
-65 EGLDMQTSTSSRS
+65 EGLDMQKSTSSRS
-78 ASIAD
+78 AAIAD

-99 PVLLTDFPTVSDDGL
+99 PVLLTDFPSVSDDGL

-135 DVKFTFERMFNPA
+135 DVKFTFERMFTPS

-157 NMIKGAQDML
+157 NMIQGAQDML
-167 AGNATELAG
+167 AGSATELSG

-232 KIAENDD
+232 KIEENDD

-261 DIIFYDDDQ
+261 QFIFYDDDQ
-270 TKLIAYDN
+270 TKLIAYEN

-293 YEANYADEI
+293 YQANYADEI
-302 TAYHPLGTAFISLNL
+302 TAYYPLGTAFISMNL

-332 LAINREELVSAVLNG
+332 LAINREELVDAVLNG

-368 VYDYDPEQAKALLAE
+368 VYEYNPEKAKELLAE
-383 AGYADGITISSEVRQ
+383 AGYADGITITSEVRQ
-398 ADQAVFSAI
+398 SDQAVYSAI

-417 LDLTVVDNATYNSDR
+417 MELNVVDNATYNSDR
-432 TAGKIPMTGT
+432 TAGKIPLTGM
-442 TWNALRNGLWQIR
+442 TWNALYPDGDFQMYNYFYSSKSDAQG
-455 ILQPVIVVHVR
+455 VFYH
-466 WIGRNH
+466 ND
-472 IKRSLAEQAAGFF
+472 EF
-485 DVSSYDVYPVL
+485 DKL
-496 QLIQADAAAC
+496 
-506 HLSHFLLNLQTGKML
+506 
-521 SIRFCLQKD
+521 
-530 RDDSRSGTQ
+530 
-539 IHCHFALFY
+539 
-548 LCKTRQQH
+548 
-556 SIHAKTEAFLFL
+556 L
-568 DDAVTV
+568 DDARKSTDEDARAEMYKEADKILSQDDYACIPLYYPQSQFIAKPYVKNYKV
-574 SLQIIDPLILTAD
+574 GNLIYHFWNADIDTA
-587 YIIHSAL
+587 A
-594 IFLPFSQVPPA
+594 QNQ
-605 SSVHGPPPAR
+605 
-615 PCLFCGAA
+615 

>member
-1 MKKKFLTALVSAS
+1 MKKKFLTALVSAG

-20 SGCGGKTSES
+20 SGCGGGASES
-30 TTAADQSGAAAES
+30 TKAADQTDSAAES
-43 VAETA
+43 SAQTA
-48 GVDGAKK
+48 GEDGARK
-55 VLRFGQANAG
+55 VLRYGQANSG
-65 EGLDMQTSTSSRS
+65 EGLDMQKSTSSRS
-78 ASIAD
+78 AAIAD

-93 DDNNEE
+93 DDNKEE
-99 PVLLTDFPTVSDDGL
+99 PVLLTDFPSVSDDGL

-135 DVKFTFERMFNPA
+135 DVKFTFERMFTPS

-157 NMIKGAQDML
+157 NMIQGAQDML
-167 AGNATELAG
+167 AGSATELSG

-232 KIAENDD
+232 KIEENDD

-261 DIIFYDDDQ
+261 QFIFYDDDQ
-270 TKLIAYDN
+270 TKLIAYEN

-293 YEANYADEI
+293 YQANYADEI
-302 TAYHPLGTAFISLNL
+302 TAYYPLGTAFISMNL

-332 LAINREELVSAVLNG
+332 LAINREELVDAVLNG

-368 VYDYDPEQAKALLAE
+368 VYEYNPEKAKELLAE
-383 AGYADGITISSEVRQ
+383 AGYADGITITSEVRQ
-398 ADQAVFSAI
+398 SDQAVYSAI

-417 LDLTVVDNATYNSDR
+417 MELNVVDNATYNSDR
-432 TAGKIPMTGT
+432 TAGKIPLTGM
-442 TWNALRNGLWQIR
+442 TWNALYPDGDFQMYNYFYSSKSDAQGVFYHNDEFDKLLGDARKSTDEDAR
-455 ILQPVIVVHVR
+455 AEMYKEADKILSQDDYACIPLYYPQSQFIAKPYVKNYKVGNLIYHF
-466 WIGRNH
+466 WNADIDT
-472 IKRSLAEQAAGFF
+472 AA
-485 DVSSYDVYPVL
+485 
-496 QLIQADAAAC
+496 QNQ
-506 HLSHFLLNLQTGKML
+506 
-521 SIRFCLQKD
+521 
-530 RDDSRSGTQ
+530 
-539 IHCHFALFY
+539 
-548 LCKTRQQH
+548 
-556 SIHAKTEAFLFL
+556 
-568 DDAVTV
+568 
-574 SLQIIDPLILTAD
+574 
-587 YIIHSAL
+587 
-594 IFLPFSQVPPA
+594 
-605 SSVHGPPPAR
+605 
-615 PCLFCGAA
+615 

>member
-1 MKKKFLTALVSAS
+1 MKKKFLTALVSAG

-20 SGCGGKTSES
+20 SGCGGGSSES
-30 TTAADQSGAAAES
+30 TKAADQSASAAES
-43 VAETA
+43 GAETA
-48 GVDGAKK
+48 GEDGARK

-65 EGLDMQTSTSSRS
+65 EGLDMQTSTNSRS

-99 PVLLTDFPTVSDDGL
+99 PVLLTDFPTVSEDGL

-135 DVKFTFERMFNPA
+135 DVKFTFERMFTPD

-157 NMIKGAQDML
+157 NMIQGAQDML
-167 AGNATELAG
+167 DGKATELSG

-212 CTAAGENWGLGT
+212 CTEAGENWGLGT

-232 KIAENDD
+232 KIEENDD
-239 TTQVVLVKNEDY
+239 TTRVVLVKNEDY

-261 DIIFYDDDQ
+261 QIIFYDDDQ
-270 TKLIAYDN
+270 TKLIAYEN

-293 YEANYADEI
+293 YQANYADEI
-302 TAYHPLGTAFISLNL
+302 TAYHPLGTAFISMNL
-317 NDQYLSDVNVRKAIS
+317 NDEYLSNVNVRKAIS
-332 LAINREELVSAVLNG
+332 LAINREELVDAVLNG

-368 VYDYDPEQAKALLAE
+368 VYEYDPEQAKALLAE
-383 AGYADGITISSEVRQ
+383 AGYADGITISAEVRQ
-398 ADQAVFSAI
+398 ADQAVYSAI

-417 LDLTVVDNATYNSDR
+417 LELNVVDSATYNADR
-432 TAGKIPMTGT
+432 TAGKIPLTGS
-442 TWNALRNGLWQIR
+442 TWNALYPDGDFQMYNYFYSSKSNAQG
-455 ILQPVIVVHVR
+455 VFY
-466 WIGRNH
+466 NN
-472 IKRSLAEQAAGFF
+472 ADF
-485 DVSSYDVYPVL
+485 DKL
-496 QLIQADAAAC
+496 
-506 HLSHFLLNLQTGKML
+506 
-521 SIRFCLQKD
+521 
-530 RDDSRSGTQ
+530 
-539 IHCHFALFY
+539 
-548 LCKTRQQH
+548 
-556 SIHAKTEAFLFL
+556 L
-568 DDAVTV
+568 DDARKSTDENERAQMYKEADKILSQEDYACIPLYYPQSQFIAKPYVKNYKV
-574 SLQIIDPLILTAD
+574 GNLIYHFWNADIDTA
-587 YIIHSAL
+587 A
-594 IFLPFSQVPPA
+594 QNQ
-605 SSVHGPPPAR
+605 
-615 PCLFCGAA
+615 

>member
-1 MKKKFLTALVSAS
+1 MKKKFLTALVSAG

-20 SGCGGKTSES
+20 SGCGGGASES
-30 TTAADQSGAAAES
+30 TKAADQTDSAAES
-43 VAETA
+43 SAQTA
-48 GVDGAKK
+48 GEDGARK
-55 VLRFGQANAG
+55 VLRYGQANSG
-65 EGLDMQTSTSSRS
+65 EGLDMQKSTSSRS
-78 ASIAD
+78 AAIAD

-99 PVLLTDFPTVSDDGL
+99 PVLLTDFPSVSDDGL

-135 DVKFTFERMFNPA
+135 DVKFTFERMFTPS

-157 NMIKGAQDML
+157 NMIQGAQDML
-167 AGNATELAG
+167 AGSATELSG

-232 KIAENDD
+232 KIEENDD

-261 DIIFYDDDQ
+261 QFIFYDDDQ
-270 TKLIAYDN
+270 TKLIAYEN

-293 YEANYADEI
+293 YQANYADEI
-302 TAYHPLGTAFISLNL
+302 TAYYPLGTAFISMNL

-332 LAINREELVSAVLNG
+332 LAINREELVDAVLNG

-368 VYDYDPEQAKALLAE
+368 VYEYNPEKAKELLAE
-383 AGYADGITISSEVRQ
+383 AGYADGITITSEVRQ
-398 ADQAVFSAI
+398 SDQAVYSAI

-417 LDLTVVDNATYNSDR
+417 MELNVVDNATYNSDR
-432 TAGKIPMTGT
+432 TAGKIPLTGM
-442 TWNALRNGLWQIR
+442 TWNALYPDGDFQMYNYFYSSKSDAQGDFY
-455 ILQPVIVVHVR
+455 H
-466 WIGRNH
+466 ND
-472 IKRSLAEQAAGFF
+472 EF
-485 DVSSYDVYPVL
+485 DKL
-496 QLIQADAAAC
+496 
-506 HLSHFLLNLQTGKML
+506 
-521 SIRFCLQKD
+521 
-530 RDDSRSGTQ
+530 
-539 IHCHFALFY
+539 
-548 LCKTRQQH
+548 
-556 SIHAKTEAFLFL
+556 L
-568 DDAVTV
+568 DDARKSTDEDARAEMYKEADKILSQDDYACIPLYYPQSQFIAKPYVKNYKV
-574 SLQIIDPLILTAD
+574 GNLIYHFWNADIDTA
-587 YIIHSAL
+587 A
-594 IFLPFSQVPPA
+594 QNQ
-605 SSVHGPPPAR
+605 
-615 PCLFCGAA
+615 